1 MAVNV
6 KQMGYQRI
14 DGERLR
20 ELREDRAFSTR
31 DLAELSNVSSFT
43 INQAE
48 IGKRSRVQP
57 RTLRKL
63 AQALNVLPRELM
75 VREDD
80 EL

>member
-1 MAVNV
+1 MVARVG
-6 KQMGYQRI
+6 QMGYTRI
-14 DGERLR
+14 DGEKIRQ
-20 ELREDRAFSTR
+20 LREDRALSTR
-31 DLAELSNVSSFT
+31 DLAALSDVSSFT